1 MIQTEPRQLDTKR
14 RSKLLEDA
22 FAELNLASAERER
35 TGMNTPAHASAVR
48 RERAAA
54 DRIAALIDLAQPTA

>member
-35 TGMNTPAHASAVR
+35 TGTNTPAHVSAVR

-54 DRIAALIDLAQPTA
+54 DRIAALIDPTQPTA

>member
-35 TGMNTPAHASAVR
+35 TGTNTPAHAIG
-48 RERAAA
+48 RAA
-54 DRIAALIDLAQPTA
+54 

>member
-1 MIQTEPRQLDTKR
+1 MIQTEPRPLASKR
-14 RSKLLEDA
+14 RSKLLEEA

-35 TGMNTPAHASAVR
+35 TGTDTPAHVAAVR

-54 DRIAALIDLAQPTA
+54 ERIAALIDPAQPTA